1 MRGLAK
7 MSDRGHAPCSRYLL
21 AVLLCT
27 SGCAGYRV
35 GQQAIYRP
43 DIRTVSVPVFE
54 SNSFRRNLGE
64 QLTEAVT
71 KEIELKT
78 PYRVVTSDRADSVL
92 RGRILV
98 ENKRTVGEDKFD
110 IPRLIEA
117 EMVCQVDWIGPQ
129 GELLTNRIT
138 VPLADYELRVGQT
151 EQFIPESGQ
160 SVATAY
166 QAMIHELAEQIVAQM
181 EMPPW

>member
-1 MRGLAK
+1 
-7 MSDRGHAPCSRYLL
+7 MSTKGSARHRWYLL
-21 AVLLCT
+21 LPLLCAP
-27 SGCAGYRV
+27 GCAGYRV
-35 GQQAIYRP
+35 GQQAFYRP
-43 DIRTVSVPVFE
+43 DIHTVSVPVFE

-78 PYRVVTSDRADSVL
+78 PYRVVTSERADSVL
-92 RGRILV
+92 RGRILA
-98 ENKRTVGEDKFD
+98 ENKRTVAEDKYD
-110 IPRLIEA
+110 VPRLIEA

-138 VPLADYELRVGQT
+138 VPLADYDLRVGQT

-160 SVATAY
+160 SVASAY
-166 QAMIHELAEQIVAQM
+166 QAMIHNLAEQIVAQM